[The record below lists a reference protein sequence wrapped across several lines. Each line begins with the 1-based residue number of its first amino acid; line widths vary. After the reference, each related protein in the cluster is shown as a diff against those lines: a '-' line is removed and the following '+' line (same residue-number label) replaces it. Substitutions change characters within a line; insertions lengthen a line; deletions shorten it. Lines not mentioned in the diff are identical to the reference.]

1 MQVTIETTEALE
13 RKMTV
18 QLPVEDFQQ
27 EVQKRLQ
34 DTARR
39 ARLPGFRPG
48 RVPLKEIQRR
58 FGPGVRQ
65 EVAGELMQRTVFQ
78 AMAEQSLRPAGQPS
92 LEWVSENDDSQ
103 FAYAATF
110 EVFPEIALGDLSGA
124 TVETPEAEVTEA
136 DIDTMI
142 ERLREQRKAFVVEE
156 GRAAEDGD
164 EITVDF
170 TGYLGDEAFEGGAAE
185 DAKIV
190 LGSGRMIPGF
200 EEGLVGLKAGDEK
213 RLEVTFPEDYGNEAL
228 KGQAAVFEIKA
239 KAIAKAEMPELDEA
253 FFTQFGVED
262 GELSSFR
269 TEVRSNMERELRN
282 AVRTRVK
289 NQVMDALADK
299 HEVDLPKAMVH
310 EEIHRMQH
318 DMARQFGGQGM
329 DPHQLPAEL
338 FRSQAERRV
347 KLGLL
352 MSHVVDEQAMTADDA
367 RVEAMLDDI
376 AAPYDEPEQVKSWYH
391 GNDEQMSQLRNAAI
405 EEQVI
410 DWLLEKM
417 TVSTVAM
424 SYEDALAAAQQQGKG
439 SEDDDAAEDDS
450 AES

>member
-1 MQVTIETTEALE
+1 
-13 RKMTV
+13 
-18 QLPVEDFQQ
+18 
-27 EVQKRLQ
+27 
-34 DTARR
+34 
-39 ARLPGFRPG
+39 
-48 RVPLKEIQRR
+48 
-58 FGPGVRQ
+58 
-65 EVAGELMQRTVFQ
+65 
-78 AMAEQSLRPAGQPS
+78 
-92 LEWVSENDDSQ
+92 
-103 FAYAATF
+103 
-110 EVFPEIALGDLSGA
+110 
-124 TVETPEAEVTEA
+124 
-136 DIDTMI
+136 
-142 ERLREQRKAFVVEE
+142 VVEE

-170 TGYLGDEAFEGGAAE
+170 TGYLGEEAFEGGAAE

-190 LGSGRMIPGF
+190 IGSGRMIPGF
-200 EEGLVGLKAGDEK
+200 EEGLLGLKAGDEK

-239 KAIAKAEMPELDEA
+239 KAVAKAEMPELDEA

-269 TEVRSNMERELRN
+269 AEVRSNMERELRN

-289 NQVMDALADK
+289 NQVMDALADT

-376 AAPYDEPEQVKSWYH
+376 AAPYAEPEQVKSWYH

>member
-1 MQVTIETTEALE
+1 MQVTIETTGALE

-39 ARLPGFRPG
+39 VRLPGFRPG
-48 RVPLKEIQRR
+48 RVPMKEVQRR
-58 FGPGVRQ
+58 FGAGVRQ

-78 AMAEQSLRPAGQPS
+78 AMAQESLRPAGQPN
-92 LEWVSENDDSQ
+92 LDWVSEHDDSQ

-110 EVFPEIALGDLSGA
+110 EVFPEITLSDLGDC
-124 TVETPEAEVTEA
+124 TVEQPEADVTEG

-142 ERLREQRKAFVVEE
+142 ERLREQRKTFVESE
-156 GRAAEDGD
+156 GRTAEEGD

-170 TGYLGDEAFEGGAAE
+170 TGYLGEDAFEGGAAE

-190 LGSGRMIPGF
+190 IGSGRMIPGF
-200 EEGLVGLKAGDEK
+200 EEGLKGLKAGEEK
-213 RLEVTFPEDYGNEAL
+213 RLAVTFPEDYGNEAL
-228 KGQAAVFEIKA
+228 KGQAAEF
-239 KAIAKAEMPELDEA
+239 AITVKSVAQAELPALDEA

-262 GELSSFR
+262 GELDSFR
-269 TEVRSNMERELRN
+269 AEVRSNMERELRN

-299 HEVDLPKAMVH
+299 HEVALPHAMVH

-338 FRSQAERRV
+338 FRAQAERRV

-352 MSHVVDEQAMTADDA
+352 MAHIVDTEALTADEA
-367 RVEAMLDDI
+367 RVEAMLEDI

-391 GNDEQMSQLRNAAI
+391 GNEEQMNQLRNAAV
-405 EEQVI
+405 EDQVI

-417 TVSTVAM
+417 AVSTVTL
-424 SYEDALAAAQQQGKG
+424 SYEDAIAAAQQQG
-439 SEDDDAAEDDS
+439 SAAVEEDTAEDG
-450 AES
+450 AEG

>member
-110 EVFPEIALGDLSGA
+110 EVFPDVTLGDLSQA
-124 TVETPEAEVTEA
+124 AVETPEAEVTEA

-142 ERLREQRKAFVVEE
+142 ERLREQRKAFVVED
-156 GRAAEDGD
+156 GRAAENGD

-200 EEGLVGLKAGDEK
+200 
-213 RLEVTFPEDYGNEAL
+213 
-228 KGQAAVFEIKA
+228 
-239 KAIAKAEMPELDEA
+239 
-253 FFTQFGVED
+253 
-262 GELSSFR
+262 
-269 TEVRSNMERELRN
+269 
-282 AVRTRVK
+282 
-289 NQVMDALADK
+289 
-299 HEVDLPKAMVH
+299 
-310 EEIHRMQH
+310 
-318 DMARQFGGQGM
+318 
-329 DPHQLPAEL
+329 
-338 FRSQAERRV
+338 
-347 KLGLL
+347 
-352 MSHVVDEQAMTADDA
+352 
-367 RVEAMLDDI
+367 
-376 AAPYDEPEQVKSWYH
+376 
-391 GNDEQMSQLRNAAI
+391 
-405 EEQVI
+405 
-410 DWLLEKM
+410 
-417 TVSTVAM
+417 
-424 SYEDALAAAQQQGKG
+424 
-439 SEDDDAAEDDS
+439 
-450 AES
+450 

>member
-110 EVFPEIALGDLSGA
+110 EVFPEVALGDLSGA

-142 ERLREQRKAFVVEE
+142 ERLREQRKAFVWKRAGQPRTATRSPSTSPVILVTRPS
-156 GRAAEDGD
+156 RAAPQK
-164 EITVDF
+164 TPK
-170 TGYLGDEAFEGGAAE
+170 LC
-185 DAKIV
+185 
-190 LGSGRMIPGF
+190 L
-200 EEGLVGLKAGDEK
+200 
-213 RLEVTFPEDYGNEAL
+213 
-228 KGQAAVFEIKA
+228 AAVA
-239 KAIAKAEMPELDEA
+239 
-253 FFTQFGVED
+253 
-262 GELSSFR
+262 
-269 TEVRSNMERELRN
+269 
-282 AVRTRVK
+282 
-289 NQVMDALADK
+289 
-299 HEVDLPKAMVH
+299 
-310 EEIHRMQH
+310 
-318 DMARQFGGQGM
+318 
-329 DPHQLPAEL
+329 
-338 FRSQAERRV
+338 
-347 KLGLL
+347 
-352 MSHVVDEQAMTADDA
+352 
-367 RVEAMLDDI
+367 
-376 AAPYDEPEQVKSWYH
+376 
-391 GNDEQMSQLRNAAI
+391 
-405 EEQVI
+405 
-410 DWLLEKM
+410 
-417 TVSTVAM
+417 
-424 SYEDALAAAQQQGKG
+424 
-439 SEDDDAAEDDS
+439 
-450 AES
+450 

>member
-39 ARLPGFRPG
+39 VRLPGFRPG
-48 RVPLKEIQRR
+48 RVPLKEIHRR
-58 FGPGVRQ
+58 FGAGVRQ

-78 AMAEQSLRPAGQPS
+78 AMAEHSLRPAGQPS
-92 LEWVSENDDSQ
+92 LEWVSEQDDSR

-110 EVFPEIALGDLSGA
+110 EVFPEITLGDLSDA
-124 TVETPEAEVTEA
+124 SVETPEAEVTEA
-136 DIDTMI
+136 DIDLMI
-142 ERLREQRKAFVVEE
+142 ERLREQRKGFVVEE

-164 EITVDF
+164 EVTVDF
-170 TGYLGDEAFEGGAAE
+170 TGYLGDAPFEGGAAE

-200 EEGLVGLKAGDEK
+200 EEGLRGLKAGDEK

-239 KAIAKAEMPELDEA
+239 KAVAKAEVPELDEA

-262 GELSSFR
+262 GELASFR
-269 TEVRSNMERELRN
+269 EEVRSNMERELRN

-289 NQVMDALADK
+289 NQVLDALADK
-299 HEVDLPKAMVH
+299 HEMDLPKAMVH

-352 MSHVVDEQAMTADDA
+352 MSHVVDAQAMSADDA

-405 EEQVI
+405 EEQVV

-417 TVSTVAM
+417 TVSPVVM
-424 SYEDALAAAQQQGKG
+424 SYEDALAAAQQKGQGADG
-439 SEDDDAAEDDS
+439 NDAAEDDS
-450 AES
+450 AEG

>member
-1 MQVTIETTEALE
+1 MQVTIETTGALE

-39 ARLPGFRPG
+39 VRLPGFRPG
-48 RVPLKEIQRR
+48 RVPMKEVQRR
-58 FGPGVRQ
+58 FGAGVRQ

-78 AMAEQSLRPAGQPS
+78 AMAQESLRPAGQPN
-92 LEWVSENDDSQ
+92 LDWVSEHDDSQ

-110 EVFPEIALGDLSGA
+110 EVFPEINLSDLGDC
-124 TVETPEAEVTEA
+124 TVEQPEADVTEG

-142 ERLREQRKAFVVEE
+142 ERLREQRKTFVESE
-156 GRAAEDGD
+156 GRAAEEGD

-170 TGYLGDEAFEGGAAE
+170 TGYLGEEAFEGGAAE

-190 LGSGRMIPGF
+190 IGSGRMIPGF
-200 EEGLVGLKAGDEK
+200 EEGLKGLKAGEEK
-213 RLEVTFPEDYGNEAL
+213 RLAVTFPEDYGNEAL
-228 KGQAAVFEIKA
+228 KGQAAEF
-239 KAIAKAEMPELDEA
+239 AITVKSVAQAELPALDEA

-262 GELSSFR
+262 GELDSFR
-269 TEVRSNMERELRN
+269 AEVRSNMERELRN

-299 HEVDLPKAMVH
+299 HEVALPHAMVH

-338 FRSQAERRV
+338 FRAQAERRV

-352 MSHVVDEQAMTADDA
+352 MAHIVDTEALTADEA
-367 RVEAMLDDI
+367 RVEAMLEDI

-391 GNDEQMSQLRNAAI
+391 GNEEQMNQLRNAAV
-405 EEQVI
+405 EDQVI

-417 TVSTVAM
+417 AVSTVTL
-424 SYEDALAAAQQQGKG
+424 SYEDAIAAAQQQG
-439 SEDDDAAEDDS
+439 SAAVEEDTAEDG
-450 AES
+450 AEG